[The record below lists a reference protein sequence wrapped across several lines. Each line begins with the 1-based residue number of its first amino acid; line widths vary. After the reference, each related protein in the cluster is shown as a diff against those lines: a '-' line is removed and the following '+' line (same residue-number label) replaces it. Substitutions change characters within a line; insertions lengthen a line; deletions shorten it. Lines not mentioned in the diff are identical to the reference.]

1 MMARQ
6 RSGTITTNDMQ
17 QDAGANAPT
26 KDKHRYDEM
35 PIKDKI
41 LLGPIYKY
49 RKYNRFPWK
58 FLFHIIML
66 VMTTFQVIYIC

>member
-1 MMARQ
+1 MRRNLRESFAA
-6 RSGTITTNDMQ
+6 NDI
-17 QDAGANAPT
+17 NSST
-26 KDKHRYDEM
+26 KENMPKRKKKRYDEM

-41 LLGPIYKY
+41 LLGPIEKY

-66 VMTTFQVIYIC
+66 VMTTF

>member
-1 MMARQ
+1 MPKRKRQ
-6 RSGTITTNDMQ
+6 
-17 QDAGANAPT
+17 
-26 KDKHRYDEM
+26 RYDEM

-41 LLGPIYKY
+41 LLGPIEKY

-66 VMTTFQVIYIC
+66 VMTTF